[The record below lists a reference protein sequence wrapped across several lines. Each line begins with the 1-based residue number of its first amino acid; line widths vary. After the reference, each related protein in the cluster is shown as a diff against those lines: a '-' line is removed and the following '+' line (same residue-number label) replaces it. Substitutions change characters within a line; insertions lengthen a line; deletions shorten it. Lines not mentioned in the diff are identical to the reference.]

1 MKKTAQIILLLLL
14 SGNLFSQ
21 NYSPLV
27 FRKPTTSD
35 NITWRFKSVK
45 SGVDAYI
52 SVIGS
57 RNASVERIDDSGSYR
72 LAWNPFIRFTNN
84 ASSTDTSFVE
94 FRITFRKIS
103 DGSLDTIQNFAMTAV
118 DLDGNG
124 LGSYREMF
132 STTAAAKPKG
142 IVGSAITTLSG
153 LNRLT
158 LMSGFLSFASTDTS
172 NFVAMSQ
179 LDFQNTASF
188 TVRVGVVGNVTRNTV
203 RQYSYYFKPFAPL
216 SFVLPV
222 KLVDFKA
229 VNNNE
234 VPVVKW
240 TTSSEDNANRF
251 EIYRS
256 LDGINFVLAGT
267 VNANGNTQFSSN
279 YSFSDNNMFARNTGN
294 IFYKLRIVDND
305 EEYSWSKIVHLGFA
319 ETATKTTVSSVY
331 PNPSKGIL
339 NVSFQTV
346 SENEFTLEV
355 IDMFGKVHQTVNSS
369 DLSDM
374 YSVSLDLSNL
384 SNGVYFVRINDANGA
399 GNTTKFIK
407 N

>member
-1 MKKTAQIILLLLL
+1 MKKTTQIILLLIL

-21 NYSPLV
+21 SYTQMV

-57 RNASVERIDDSGSYR
+57 RNASVERIDDSGAYR
-72 LAWNPFIRFTNN
+72 QAWNPHIRFTNN
-84 ASSTDTSFVE
+84 ASSSDTSFVE
-94 FRITFRKIS
+94 FRITFRKIA
-103 DGSLDTIQNFAMTAV
+103 DGSLDTIPKFAMTAV

-124 LGSYREMF
+124 IGSYREMF
-132 STTAAAKPKG
+132 STVTPATPKG
-142 IVGSAITTLSG
+142 IVGSAISTLSS
-153 LNRLT
+153 LTRLT
-158 LMSGFLSFASTDTS
+158 LMSGFLSFSNTDTN
-172 NFVAMSQ
+172 NFIAMSQ
-179 LDFQNTASF
+179 VDYQNVASY
-188 TVRVGVVGNVTRNTV
+188 TVRVGVVGNVSRNTV
-203 RQYSYYFKPFAPL
+203 RQYSYYFKPFSPL

-222 KLVDFKA
+222 KLVDFNA

-240 TTSSEDNANRF
+240 TTTSEENANRF

-279 YSFSDNNMFARNTGN
+279 YSFSDNDMFAKNTGN
-294 IFYKLRIVDND
+294 IFYKLRMVDND
-305 EEYSWSKIVHLGFA
+305 EEYSWSKIVHLGYA
-319 ETATKTTVSSVY
+319 ETAAKTIVSSVY

-355 IDMFGKVHQTVNSS
+355 IDMFGKVHHSVNSA

-374 YSVSLDLSNL
+374 YSVSLDLNDL